1 MTKKRFTKMRM
12 IEIVNIAN
20 IVLNEFSKLKAKKRF
35 WYTVIYEPDT
45 IVFLTAIRSVS
56 YWYALDIR

>member
-1 MTKKRFTKMRM
+1 MRM